1 MNETIGFPASR
12 KGKSRMD
19 ARRRWRQSSAWLWQ
33 LALAALLWTLGAT
46 RVWSQNSGSLSSS
59 SSSDLQ
65 TWEQLSMRF
74 TQGLDGQSMRLQQA
88 LTELET
94 SKASSQKSIS
104 LLEELLQANSDLR
117 SYNIQIASRM
127 QERDEDLVDAYDTI
141 NRLEKQVLRLIIAL
155 ISVCAVLAAIVILII
170 LRR

>member
-1 MNETIGFPASR
+1 
-12 KGKSRMD
+12 
-19 ARRRWRQSSAWLWQ
+19 
-33 LALAALLWTLGAT
+33 
-46 RVWSQNSGSLSSS
+46 
-59 SSSDLQ
+59 
-65 TWEQLSMRF
+65 
-74 TQGLDGQSMRLQQA
+74 
-88 LTELET
+88 
-94 SKASSQKSIS
+94 